1 MKPGFLRILYLI
13 YLFLLVYASL
23 VPFDFF
29 SEVNFD
35 NEFYSFWNHWPFN
48 INSRISGSDVLS
60 NLILYTPLGFLI
72 TLEKILNNNK
82 KSISFLFAVLFC
94 STISFC
100 VEITQMFIQFRVP
113 GASDWLFNTISGVF
127 GALSAVFFGQK
138 LWNYFNK
145 YMDEKKE
152 NRAINLIAFALII
165 LFCMDAFTPFI
176 PSILLKDVWR
186 SLKISEFSISQG
198 FLFHPWHWWLIK
210 ILLFAFFT
218 IIISEFLKKRT
229 DKKIFVSISFVVIFS
244 IFLEIGKIFIKSRY
258 FNIANIASAFGGVCF
273 GWTILSFF
281 YKKISLNQKL
291 NLCLAFILIYI
302 FYLGWYPFNFEL
314 DFEVIKKRIPSII
327 RWLPFY
333 DYALGAG
340 LNHAALFF
348 QGIVFQFLLILILK
362 LRFGW
367 FEKNTAGIFGAVC
380 LSACLAFLQEGGQL
394 MISSRT
400 PSPADIYCF
409 AFGGG
414 LCAGLI
420 KNENLKKDI

>member
-60 NLILYTPLGFLI
+60 NLILYIPLGFLI

-82 KSISFLFAVLFC
+82 KFISFLFAFLFC

-100 VEITQMFIQFRVP
+100 VEIIQMFSQFRISSV
-113 GASDWLFNTISGVF
+113 SDWFFNSLSGGVGSF
-127 GALSAVFFGQK
+127 AAMLFGQK
-138 LWNYFNK
+138 LWGILNK
-145 YMDEKKE
+145 SLNEKKE
-152 NRAINLIAFALII
+152 KRGINLIALVMIV
-165 LFCMDAFTPFI
+165 LFCLDAFTPFI

-186 SLKISEFSISQG
+186 SLKKSEFSVSDG
-198 FLFHPWHWWLIK
+198 FFLHPWHWWVIK
-210 ILLFAFFT
+210 ILLFALLT
-218 IIISEFLKKRT
+218 IIIFEVLNKKS
-229 DKKIFVSISFVVIFS
+229 DKKFFISICFVVFFS

-258 FNIANIASAFGGVCF
+258 FNIANIASAFGGVCS
-273 GWTILSFF
+273 GWFILTFF
-281 YKKISLNQKL
+281 YKNISLNKKL
-291 NLCLAFILIYI
+291 NLCLIFILIYI
-302 FYLGWYPFNFEL
+302 FYMGWYPFDFWFE
-314 DFEVIKKRIPSII
+314 FENVKKRIPALI

-340 LNHAALFF
+340 INHAALFF
-348 QGIVFQFLLILILK
+348 QGIALQFFLILLLK

-367 FEKNTAGIFGAVC
+367 FEKKLKGLAGALFLSSFIAV
-380 LSACLAFLQEGGQL
+380 LQEGGQL
-394 MISSRT
+394 MLLSRT

-409 AFGGG
+409 AAGGG
-414 LCAGLI
+414 LCAWLI
-420 KNENLKKDI
+420 RNENLKRDI